1 MKNSNSLIKI
11 QKSWLNHI
19 ECEFDK
25 EYMDNIKKE
34 LIKRKSEGK
43 IIFPPNELIFNSLNL
58 TSFEDTKLV
67 IIGQDPYHKKFQA
80 HGLSFSVPDGIKPPP
95 SLINI
100 FKEIEQDLKIKLKKT
115 DGNLTKWA
123 KQGVLLLNS
132 TLTVEEGDPLS
143 HENIGGNIFTD
154 KIISI
159 LSNKKSQLVFFLWG
173 SHARSKINLIDSS
186 RHMII
191 ESPHPSPLS
200 AHRGF
205 FGSKPFSKANNFF
218 NKNKITPIN
227 WS

>member
-1 MKNSNSLIKI
+1 M
-11 QKSWLNHI
+11 
-19 ECEFDK
+19 
-25 EYMDNIKKE
+25 
-34 LIKRKSEGK
+34 
-43 IIFPPNELIFNSLNL
+43 IFNSLNL

-143 HENIGGNIFTD
+143 HENIGWNIFTD

-186 RHMII
+186 SHMII

>member
-1 MKNSNSLIKI
+1 
-11 QKSWLNHI
+11 
-19 ECEFDK
+19 
-25 EYMDNIKKE
+25 MDNIKKE

-143 HENIGGNIFTD
+143 HENIGWNIFTD

>member
-1 MKNSNSLIKI
+1 MKNFNSLIKI

-25 EYMDNIKKE
+25 EYMNNIKKE

-80 HGLSFSVPDGIKPPP
+80 HGLSFSVPDGINPPP
-95 SLINI
+95 SLLNI

-132 TLTVEEGDPLS
+132 TL
-143 HENIGGNIFTD
+143 
-154 KIISI
+154 
-159 LSNKKSQLVFFLWG
+159 
-173 SHARSKINLIDSS
+173 
-186 RHMII
+186 
-191 ESPHPSPLS
+191 
-200 AHRGF
+200 
-205 FGSKPFSKANNFF
+205 FS
-218 NKNKITPIN
+218 
-227 WS
+227 

>member
-1 MKNSNSLIKI
+1 MKNFNRLIKI

-95 SLINI
+95 SLLNI

-143 HENIGGNIFTD
+143 HENIGWNIFTD

-186 RHMII
+186 SHMII

-218 NKNKITPIN
+218 SKNKITPIN

>member
-1 MKNSNSLIKI
+1 MVIFISEVDIIWILTSFSDKA
-11 QKSWLNHI
+11 LNALLAI
-19 ECEFDK
+19 PACVLMPTPTRDTFA
-25 EYMDNIKKE
+25 ISE
-34 LIKRKSEGK
+34 LIIR
-43 IIFPPNELIFNSLNL
+43 SLNL
-58 TSFEDTKLV
+58 TSFENTKLV

-143 HENIGGNIFTD
+143 HENIGWNIFTD